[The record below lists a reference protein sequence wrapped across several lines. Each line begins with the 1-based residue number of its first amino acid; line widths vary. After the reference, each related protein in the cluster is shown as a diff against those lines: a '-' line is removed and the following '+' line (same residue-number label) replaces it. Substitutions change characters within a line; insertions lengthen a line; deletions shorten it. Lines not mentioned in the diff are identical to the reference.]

1 MLPNTRIRTYDRYKV
16 NLATIADIVYSY
28 GTPVAAAD
36 WTERQLLVPAY
47 HSVTTSRHIN
57 YIAEQWN
64 LEVVKQYALYLS
76 TAFQITA
83 EAVGTNTGPLRGV
96 GFFLSLSLA

>member
-1 MLPNTRIRTYDRYKV
+1 MWENVTPCLLYRGGLPAQFRRKGNSPVNYENMLPNTRIRTYDRYKV

-64 LEVVKQYALYLS
+64 LEVVKQYAL
-76 TAFQITA
+76 
-83 EAVGTNTGPLRGV
+83 
-96 GFFLSLSLA
+96 